1 MRIQATPEIEVKM
14 LLSKHLNVHYEGVK
28 TEDEVWIKYRENIIF
43 NATKIEEQRA
53 ENYLKVPFKEA
64 LFLVS
69 RRSVFVHKG
78 IAFVPLRELS

>member
-1 MRIQATPEIEVKM
+1 M
-14 LLSKHLNVHYEGVK
+14 LLSKHLNVHYEVVK
-28 TEDEVWIKYRENIIF
+28 TEDEVWVKYQDNITF
-43 NATKIEEQRA
+43 NATKMEEKKA

-64 LFLVS
+64 LTLVS

>member
-28 TEDEVWIKYRENIIF
+28 TEDEVWVKYKDNIIF
-43 NATKIEEQRA
+43 NATKPEEKIA

-69 RRSVFVHKG
+69 RR
-78 IAFVPLRELS
+78 